1 MRAQIGGTP
10 EAVDRWVL
18 GWVPWAWCSVPTI
31 MMHLGVR
38 GEMAEESKV
47 LESLGRLVA
56 RKAVGHRDKGISMYK
71 RIKGA

>member
-18 GWVPWAWCSVPTI
+18 GRVPWQWCSVPTI
-31 MMHLGVR
+31 MMHLGVF
-38 GEMAEESKV
+38 GQKTEESKV

-56 RKAVGHRDKGISMYK
+56 RKAVGHRDRGLSMYK
-71 RIKGA
+71 RLKEA